1 MEKIEAEELSIL
13 RSISNASQT
22 SAKRHSYDIFGD
34 YIANKLRKLSTIVD
48 EDTMKNIEYEIT
60 HVLEENRRKFKSEQQ
75 SRVSYL
81 SLIPPPPQTQT
92 KEDAFMMPGTFSHT
106 DGHKPWF
113 M

>member
-1 MEKIEAEELSIL
+1 MQKIEAEELSIL
-13 RSISNASQT
+13 RNINNASQT
-22 SAKRHSYDIFGD
+22 SAKRDSYDIFGD

-48 EDTMKNIEYEIT
+48 EDTTENIEYEIT
-60 HVLEENRRKFKSEQQ
+60 HVLDENCRKFKSEQQ

-92 KEDAFMMPGTFSHT
+92 TENTVMMPGTFSHT
-106 DGHKPWF
+106 EGHKPWF